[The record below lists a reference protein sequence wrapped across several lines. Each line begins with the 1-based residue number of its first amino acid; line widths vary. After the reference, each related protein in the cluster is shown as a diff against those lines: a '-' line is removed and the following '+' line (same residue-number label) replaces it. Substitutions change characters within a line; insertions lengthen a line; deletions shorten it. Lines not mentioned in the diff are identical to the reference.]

1 MLTALIT
8 VITLVLYGYLSYTS
22 RKEMWEQIDS
32 IDDDMFAQRKDID
45 ALKKKVYEDVHGDMP
60 NIPAEMVAS
69 ASNPLPANIQAAE

>member
-8 VITLVLYGYLSYTS
+8 FSALIMYGYFNYIT
-22 RKEMWEQIDS
+22 RREMWEQIDS
-32 IDDDMFAQRKDID
+32 IDNDMFAQQKEID

-60 NIPAEMVAS
+60 NIPAEMIAS